1 MRAGWDDLIGY
12 CARIV
17 KDGGLHRLLGFASFR
32 HYVEERL
39 GLAARTVEERAALE
53 RRLSAS
59 PALRAAKD
67 QGVRY
72 EKLRLLARLPDGEIV
87 RWTPCALA
95 LTCIALRRELASENE
110 RRMRASGKLSA
121 AMPRRTAVLLNAAIA
136 AVEARSD
143 GVISTGKCLAII
155 AGHFVE
161 TYAGAVK
168 PRNTRS
174 RQVRERD
181 LHRCLVPGCSHGGSH
196 SHHVD
201 FRSHGGSDDLENQI
215 ALCPF
220 HHLRCIHG
228 GYLKVVGSAP
238 DGLRW
243 FLLGEPWDGPA
254 ST

>member
-1 MRAGWDDLIGY
+1 MRSLAG
-12 CARIV
+12 R
-17 KDGGLHRLLGFASFR
+17 
-32 HYVEERL
+32 
-39 GLAARTVEERAALE
+39 
-53 RRLSAS
+53 
-59 PALRAAKD
+59 
-67 QGVRY
+67 
-72 EKLRLLARLPDGEIV
+72 LARS
-87 RWTPCALA
+87 

-155 AGHFVE
+155 AAHFHE
-161 TYAGAVK
+161 IWSRAVK

-181 LHRCLVPGCSHGGSH
+181 LHRCLVPGCSHRGSQ

-201 FRSHGGSDDLENQI
+201 YRSHGGSDDLDNQV

-220 HHLRCIHG
+220 HHLFCIHG
-228 GYLKVVGSAP
+228 GCLKVVGLAP

-243 FLLGEPWDGPA
+243 FLLGVPWSGPGREA
-254 ST
+254 VAARGE